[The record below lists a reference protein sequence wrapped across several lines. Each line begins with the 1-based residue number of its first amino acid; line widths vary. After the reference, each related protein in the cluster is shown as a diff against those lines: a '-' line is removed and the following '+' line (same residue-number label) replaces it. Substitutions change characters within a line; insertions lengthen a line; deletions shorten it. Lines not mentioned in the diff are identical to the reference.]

1 MGSKKNRESTGEF
14 IASSIVFFVLAV
26 PLFGLC
32 SFLTVLIFRTTAEW
46 AVILGGFVGPIL
58 AAVIAHKATRRPP
71 RSTDDSEG

>member
-1 MGSKKNRESTGEF
+1 MGKKYRRETSGEF

-58 AAVIAHKATRRPP
+58 AAVIAHKTTRRPP

>member
-1 MGSKKNRESTGEF
+1 M
-14 IASSIVFFVLAV
+14 LAV

-71 RSTDDSEG
+71 CSTDDSEG